1 MPPCPIF
8 HQMRLIRDEMIKLKT
23 SELDEWHGSDLSVT
37 RNLSEVKYRN
47 PSEKFRIDESKS
59 PHLNSKNNM
68 VAQLGAKLEIH

>member
-1 MPPCPIF
+1 MNGMVLTC
-8 HQMRLIRDEMIKLKT
+8 QSL
-23 SELDEWHGSDLSVT
+23 VT
-37 RNLSEVKYRN
+37 CQKVQYRN